1 MSSSSCSIC
10 QSATLIHRQNLHTL
24 AALAGVLDV
33 LLRSYSAHQRAYPAD
48 RAPWMHLGDLLEMLK
63 DARTIKLEGLA
74 QGVSLAANIERNW
87 LGEFESLCLSC
98 GFMLMEDDTP
108 R

>member
-1 MSSSSCSIC
+1 MPIPTCCIC

-24 AALAGVLDV
+24 AALAGTLDV
-33 LLRSYSAHQRAYPAD
+33 LLRQYSAQQRDQPPE
-48 RAPWMHLGDLLEMLK
+48 RAPWKRLGDLLEILR
-63 DARTIKLEGLA
+63 DVHAIQLEGLA
-74 QGVSLAANIERNW
+74 QGVTLAANIERNW

-108 R
+108 T

>member
-1 MSSSSCSIC
+1 MPTPTCCIC
-10 QSATLIHRQNLHTL
+10 QSATLINRQNLHTL
-24 AALAGVLDV
+24 AALAGTLDV
-33 LLRSYSAHQRAYPAD
+33 LLRQYSAQQREQPPD
-48 RAPWMHLGDLLEMLK
+48 RTPWMHLGDLLGALK
-63 DARTIKLEGLA
+63 DPRALQLEGLA
-74 QGVSLAANIERNW
+74 QGVTLAANVERNW